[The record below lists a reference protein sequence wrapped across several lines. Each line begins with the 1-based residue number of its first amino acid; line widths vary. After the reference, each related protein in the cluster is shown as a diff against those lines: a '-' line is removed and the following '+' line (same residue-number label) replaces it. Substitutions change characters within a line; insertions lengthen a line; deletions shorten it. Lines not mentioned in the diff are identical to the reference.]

1 MITLLPFYREITDY
15 GKEPIWV
22 HKLKDFNYPLM
33 LSQLYD
39 TYARISIDEHT
50 LPMKDVKFLVNTDK
64 KTKFN
69 TKFER
74 VDKWTDDDG
83 NKHEKVI
90 KRTFRNNI
98 NDLPL
103 IESKVVAETNAVNKV
118 KGKLILC
125 GVDHLI
131 RRDVHLLFEIEP
143 DFDIAISVRRQKKVN
158 NAVVLVNDRNPDAV
172 KKFFKK
178 RKNLY
183 YEIAGK
189 KDKGHKNWEWY
200 GDQLVY
206 DEMFKDFRDPDTKK
220 YVIGK
225 HKYNIDKENE
235 LTILIYPYGS
245 EYVGTP
251 DAFHYYRHAIIYD
264 FKGLKRKEWIQKGF
278 HNLFGNTEIQPYFI

>member
-15 GKEPIWV
+15 DKEPIWV
-22 HKLKDFNYPLM
+22 HNLKGFNYPLM

-39 TYARISIDEHT
+39 TYARISIDKHT
-50 LPMKDVKFLVNTDK
+50 LPMKDVKFLVNTDE

-74 VDKWTDDDG
+74 VDILEDDDG
-83 NKHEKVI
+83 NEYEKVI
-90 KRTFRNNI
+90 KRTFRNDVS
-98 NDLPL
+98 DLSL

-125 GVDHLI
+125 GVDHII
-131 RRDVHLLFEIEP
+131 RRDVHLLFEIEK
-143 DFDIAISVRRQKKVN
+143 DFDIAVSVRKQKKVN
-158 NAVVLVNDRNPDAV
+158 NAIVLVNDRKPNLV

-183 YEIAGK
+183 YEIKAK
-189 KDKGHKNWEWY
+189 KDTGLKNWEWY

-206 DEMFKDFRDPDTKK
+206 DELFKEFRGPDKK
-220 YVIGK
+220 YVLGK
-225 HKYNIDKENE
+225 HKYNIDKINE

-264 FKGLKRKEWIQKGF
+264 FKGQERKRHIQKGF